1 MNTGNLIFK
10 KYDINNISLLFDLG
24 STVMSEI
31 KQQWYIPY
39 VTQFDDDSGGLLVI
53 KIKIQEEYARTF
65 QNVLLIHE
73 SVSEL
78 R

>member
-10 KYDINNISLLFDLG
+10 KNDINNISLLFDLG

-65 QNVLLIHE
+65 HNVLLIHE